1 MKDSTTSTQQGAHG
15 GEVFRIARETG
26 TALSNIT
33 DFSSN
38 ANSLCQDITEEI
50 LFSNMQGAYSDYNH
64 YPDTWSSELT
74 AAIATHE
81 SVSQSELIVGHG
93 STETIFLTFQQLK
106 PKKVLLVGPMFSEYA
121 KACSVFAEEY
131 EVINCPSDVSFI
143 PDPAEFAITADYDL
157 VVLCSPNNPA
167 TVTYPNMREILKAIK
182 SPYIL
187 LDSTYR
193 EFLHGEPEYDATR
206 TAMYREWCN
215 SSTRIITMHSFTKFF
230 YCTGVRLGYALS
242 DTDTITKLKQ
252 GKMPWTVTASA
263 QKAGIE
269 FLKRIDRYR
278 ERLPQMRTYRTM
290 FTNEIRSTDV
300 FASDAIFCGVN
311 FLFCRLKKPE
321 QGAQFYQFL
330 LERNILVRL
339 CDNIPGTEKGF
350 IRMQV
355 KSPEE
360 WKTLITALHDW
371 NALLNTSR
379 C

>member
-1 MKDSTTSTQQGAHG
+1 MTDPTAHKQQGAHG

-26 TALSNIT
+26 TALNDIA

-38 ANSLCQDITEEI
+38 ANSLCRDITEEI

-74 AAIATHE
+74 AAIAAHE
-81 SVSQSELIVGHG
+81 SVSQQEIVVGHG
-93 STETIFLTFQQLK
+93 STETIFLTFQQVK

-131 EVINCPSDVSFI
+131 DVLTCPSDTGFV
-143 PDPAEFAITADYDL
+143 PKPTEFANSGKYDL

-167 TVTYPNMREILKAIK
+167 TITYPNMRQVIKAIH

-187 LDSTYR
+187 IDSTYR
-193 EFLHGEPEYDATR
+193 EFMYGEPEYDATR
-206 TAMYREWCN
+206 TARYREWCN
-215 SSTRIITMHSFTKFF
+215 HNTCIITMHSFTKFF

-242 DTDTITKLKQ
+242 DTNTVGKLKE

-263 QKAGIE
+263 QKAGID
-269 FLKRIDRYR
+269 FLQHIERYR
-278 ERLPQMRTYRTM
+278 ERLPQMQTYRAM
-290 FTNEIRSTDV
+290 FTKEVRATDV
-300 FASDAIFCGVN
+300 FASDCIFSGVN
-311 FLFCRLKKPE
+311 FLFCRLKNPD
-321 QGAQFYQFL
+321 QGAQFYEYL
-330 LERNILVRL
+330 LARNILVRL

-360 WKTLITALHDW
+360 WETLIKALHGW
-371 NALLNTSR
+371 AASPNTP
-379 C
+379 CC